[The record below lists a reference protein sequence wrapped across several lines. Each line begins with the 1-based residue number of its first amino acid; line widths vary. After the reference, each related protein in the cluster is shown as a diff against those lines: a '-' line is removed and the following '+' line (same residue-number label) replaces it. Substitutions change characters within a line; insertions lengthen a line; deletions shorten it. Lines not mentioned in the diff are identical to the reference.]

1 MSKETIKAQAQG
13 RNGEIDF
20 DIELDGNKIE
30 DVKVTKSSETPA
42 VFNQAFGQLRDNVVN
57 AQSFDVD
64 AISGASIMT
73 KAILESGKKALADNG
88 VTPDSKP
95 VDNSHKDVTLDV
107 DVAVIGSGMAGL
119 MAACRAL
126 SMGKKVVVLEKN
138 GYVGGASIL
147 NGSNVTATGSKL
159 AKKLFGSLA
168 EEDSPERL
176 FDDITRECR
185 GTNYPELSHLLTN
198 NIGKAI
204 DFLTDFADLT
214 YVKAETQ
221 TIEHSVNRQVE
232 MPSQS
237 SYEVVTKTADAF
249 VKKGGILLTD
259 ARVEGLKKNADGVLT
274 SLVAEGKHQ
283 TTTVNFKSLVM
294 AAGGFGAKDYKEHK
308 TDIPYYGPMTSTGDY
323 FDFAKNMNLVTRNL
337 DWYKVYP
344 HGLEVEPGI
353 AKLTT
358 YSTKEATDMGAI
370 FVNRA
375 GKRVVN
381 ESLPYT
387 HFRDAIA
394 EQKDK
399 TCFVVMDQRVWDRFY
414 ELMLKYG
421 FNKEEVQG
429 FFDNDGKKSPIL
441 VKGDLKT
448 VSEKAGIDY
457 TTLVNTVNNYQ
468 EYAKS
473 GVDKEF
479 GRDKKFLH
487 PFEGDTYY
495 VIEQKLRFCTTM
507 GGYEAT
513 QDMQLLDNDFKPVT
527 NLYAAGEIVG
537 GASGKDSMPSMM
549 NSWSYASGFVA
560 GTAAADN
567 SNNYDLEV
575 TEAKPEASTG
585 ASAPAAPKKVEATT
599 SASHAPAPKPEATTS
614 ASHVEKPAPKADTTT
629 GASH

>member
-1 MSKETIKAQAQG
+1 MSKETLKAQAQG

-20 DIELDGNKIE
+20 DIEIE
-30 DVKVTKSSETPA
+30 NREISDIKVTKSSETKA
-42 VFNQAFGQLRDNVVN
+42 VFNQAFGQLRDNVLAAN
-57 AQSFDVD
+57 SFNVD
-64 AISGASIMT
+64 AVSGATIMT
-73 KAILESGKKALADNG
+73 KAILESGQKALDEAG
-88 VTPDSKP
+88 LMPAPRP
-95 VDNSHKDVTLDV
+95 VDRSHKAVTLDV
-107 DVAVIGSGMAGL
+107 DVAVVGSGMAGL
-119 MAACRAL
+119 IAACRAL

-168 EEDSPERL
+168 EEDSAQRL
-176 FDDITRECR
+176 FNDITRECR
-185 GTNYPELSHLLTN
+185 GTNYPEMSHLLAD

-204 DFLTDFADLT
+204 DFITDFAGLT
-214 YVKAETQ
+214 YQKAETQ

-237 SYEVVTKTADAF
+237 SYEVVTKVADAF
-249 VKKGGILLTD
+249 KSKGGILLTD
-259 ARVEGLKKNADGVLT
+259 ARVEELKKNPAGVLT

-283 TTTVNFKSLVM
+283 TTTVNFKSLVL
-294 AAGGFGAKDYKEHK
+294 AAGGWGAKDFKEHK

-323 FDFAKNMNLVTRNL
+323 FGFAKGMNLVTRNL

-358 YSTKEATDMGAI
+358 YSTKEASDMGAI

-394 EQKDK
+394 NEKDK
-399 TCFVVMDQRVWDRFY
+399 TCFVLMDQRIWDRYY

-421 FNKEEVQG
+421 FTAEEVQG
-429 FFDNDGKKSPIL
+429 FFANDGKKSPVL
-441 VKGDLKT
+441 VKGDLAT
-448 VSEKAGIDY
+448 VAQKAGIDY
-457 TTLVNTVNNYQ
+457 GNLKETFDHYQ
-468 EYAKS
+468 EYAKA
-473 GVDKEF
+473 GRDPEF
-479 GRDKKFLH
+479 GRDAKFLH
-487 PFEGDTYY
+487 ELEGDTYY

-513 QDMQLLDNDFKPVT
+513 KDMQLLDNDFKPVA
-527 NLYAAGEIVG
+527 NFYAAGELVG
-537 GASGKDSMPSMM
+537 GANGKDSMPSMM

-567 SNNYDLEV
+567 ANNYDV
-575 TEAKPEASTG
+575 D
-585 ASAPAAPKKVEATT
+585 VVT
-599 SASHAPAPKPEATTS
+599 SASHAPAPKPEATS
-614 ASHVEKPAPKADTTT
+614 